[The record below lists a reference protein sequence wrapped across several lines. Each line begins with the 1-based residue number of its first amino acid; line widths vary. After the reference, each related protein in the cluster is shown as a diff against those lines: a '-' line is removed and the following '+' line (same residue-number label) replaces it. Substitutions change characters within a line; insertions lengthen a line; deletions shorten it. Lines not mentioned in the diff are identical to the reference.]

1 MGVEQAAPCRH
12 RGAAPDAVVVQVARI
27 IEAIGHDG
35 DYLKL
40 RGLSPEEYRLALPV
54 AIEQMRG
61 RSSANNKERR
71 DFLERV
77 FDHLVSAGAITRYT
91 APTYGRDTVY
101 RLSVPGLGDVAIVQK
116 GCPDG
121 KHSTVAW
128 RVPDWAAET
137 YLWWLCPSLKN
148 DPGWHVSAGIKRLRS
163 EFFSPRRDELDG
175 VIFHNRTCG
184 TDQRPCPK
192 MHHAVRIGD
201 LDVPPPC
208 IWALPRRTNGPDY
221 NWDGTRAVRFPSV
234 LLSAFGLLSPQ
245 APLYTGYV
253 GFRESPA
260 TRRTTITSR
269 FGPGKTTTSR
279 SSQ

>member
-12 RGAAPDAVVVQVARI
+12 RGTPPEAVVAQVVKI
-27 IEAIGHDG
+27 IQAIGED
-35 DYLKL
+35 DNYLYS
-40 RGLSPEEYRLALPV
+40 RGLSAEEFRLALPV

-71 DFLERV
+71 DFLALV
-77 FDHLVSAGAITRYT
+77 LDHLVAAGAIIGYVPPRY
-91 APTYGRDTVY
+91 GSETVY
-101 RLSVPGLGDVAIVQK
+101 RLAVPDLGDVAIVQK

-121 KHSTVAW
+121 KHSSVAW
-128 RVPDWAAET
+128 TVPDWATET

-148 DPGWHVSAGIKRLRS
+148 DPGWHVSAGVKRLRA
-163 EFFSPRRDELDG
+163 EFFSSRPDALDG

-192 MHHAVRIGD
+192 MSQAVVIGD
-201 LDVPPPC
+201 TNVPPPC
-208 IWALPRRTNGPDY
+208 IWVLPKRSLGTDHNWKGARAL
-221 NWDGTRAVRFPSV
+221 RFPSV
-234 LLSAFGLLSPQ
+234 LLSAFGVESHH

-253 GFRESPA
+253 GFRDSPSA
-260 TRRTTITSR
+260 RRTTITSR